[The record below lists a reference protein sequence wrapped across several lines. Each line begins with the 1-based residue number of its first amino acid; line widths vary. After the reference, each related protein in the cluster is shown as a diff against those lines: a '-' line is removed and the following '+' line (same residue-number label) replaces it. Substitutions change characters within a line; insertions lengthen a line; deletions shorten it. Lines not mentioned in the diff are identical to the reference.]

1 MNAKY
6 MAVFAVAI
14 MLVGCTVLLV
24 NADGV
29 DVDADD
35 SATKVVYVLK
45 EGEAELNIKTTET
58 AVGGYG
64 NSVHWSIT
72 DSSSQPEDITDSA
85 GKILASV
92 YVSGSDGS
100 YTLHFN
106 GENVGETI
114 RTITYTVETNV
125 HGSLTDSETLKQTIT
140 YTIYLYVLPNSFT
153 ASIEEPVQFNNHEPV
168 IINNTNGVD
177 VKFDGITVGDSGDYY
192 IYATG
197 LPKGLA
203 LNTDGR
209 IYGTPNVDET
219 KFTDD
224 DSNKN
229 SKEYTVTLVATHK
242 ASNISISTTMKI
254 TLNKNSDA
262 FTYETT
268 ASAIK
273 VTENVF
279 KIVREQNFTV
289 KTVVGG
295 SQASI
300 DAVYLSAANAEN
312 AVNFDKVL
320 IEGTNG
326 EYSITKKTLG
336 TGSYTVVMV
345 NGTEMKSFQ
354 LIIVEPLEDVE
365 ASIGYLPGFTYDATP

>member
-6 MAVFAVAI
+6 MAVFAAAI
-14 MLVGCTVLLV
+14 MLAGCTVLLV
-24 NADGV
+24 NADDV

-35 SATKVVYVLK
+35 SATKVVYVLNGGK
-45 EGEAELNIKTTET
+45 AELNIKTTET

-72 DSSSQPEDITDSA
+72 DSSDQPEDITDSA

-100 YTLHFN
+100 YTLHFK
-106 GENVGETI
+106 GKNVGETI
-114 RTITYTVETNV
+114 HTITYTVETNV

-140 YTIYLYVLPNSFT
+140 YTINLYVLPNTFT
-153 ASIEEPVQFNNHEPV
+153 ADIDKSVQFNNHEPV

-177 VKFDGITVGDSGDYY
+177 VKYDGITVGDSGDYY

-219 KFTDD
+219 EFT
-224 DSNKN
+224 NGN
-229 SKEYTVTLVATHK
+229 SKIYTVTFVATHK
-242 ASNISISTTMKI
+242 ASNISIFKTMNI

-279 KIVREQNFTV
+279 KIVRNQTFTV
-289 KTVVGG
+289 KTMVGN
-295 SQASI
+295 SPAAI

-320 IEGTNG
+320 IEGNNG
-326 EYSITKKTLG
+326 EYSITYGTLG

-354 LIIVEPLEDVE
+354 LIIVELLEDVE
-365 ASIGYLPGFTYDATP
+365 ASIGYLPGFTYDSSS

>member
-6 MAVFAVAI
+6 MAVFAAAI
-14 MLVGCTVLLV
+14 MLAGCTVLLV
-24 NADGV
+24 NADGA

-35 SATKVVYVLK
+35 SATKVVYVL
-45 EGEAELNIKTTET
+45 EGGDAELNIKTTET
-58 AVGGYG
+58 AVGGYR

-72 DSSSQPEDITDSA
+72 DNSSKPDAITDSD
-85 GKILASV
+85 GNELAYV

-100 YTLHFN
+100 YTLHFKGN
-106 GENVGETI
+106 SVGETT

-125 HGSLTDSETLKQTIT
+125 LGSSTDSGTLKQTVT
-140 YTIYLYVLPNSFT
+140 YIIYLYVLPNTFT
-153 ASIEEPVQFNNHEPV
+153 ADIDRSVQFNNHEPV

-177 VKFDGITVGDSGDYY
+177 VKYDGITVGDSGDYY

-219 KFTDD
+219 EFTDD
-224 DSNKN
+224 DSNN
-229 SKEYTVTLVATHK
+229 DSKEYTVTFVATHK
-242 ASNISISTTMKI
+242 ASNISIFTTKII

-262 FTYETT
+262 FTYETSG
-268 ASAIK
+268 SAIK
-273 VTENVF
+273 VTDNVF
-279 KIVREQNFTV
+279 KIVREQTFTV
-289 KTVVGG
+289 ETKVGD
-295 SQASI
+295 SPASI

-312 AVNFDKVL
+312 VENFDKVL
-320 IEGTNG
+320 IDGKGGN
-326 EYSITKKTLG
+326 YSISGGTLG

-365 ASIGYLPGFTYDATP
+365 ASIGYLPGFAYDATS

>member
-6 MAVFAVAI
+6 MAVFAAAI
-14 MLVGCTVLLV
+14 MLAGCTVLLV
-24 NADGV
+24 NADDA

-35 SATKVVYVLK
+35 SATKVVYVLVG
-45 EGEAELNIKTTET
+45 GEAKLNIKTTET
-58 AVGGYG
+58 AVGGYE

-72 DSSSQPEDITDSA
+72 DSSSEPEEITDSD
-85 GKILASV
+85 GNNLASV
-92 YVSGSDGS
+92 YVSGTDGS

-140 YTIYLYVLPNSFT
+140 YTIYLYVLPNTFT
-153 ASIEEPVQFNNHEPV
+153 ASIEESVHFNNHEPV
-168 IINNTNGVD
+168 INNTDGVD
-177 VKFDGITVGDSGDYY
+177 VEYVGITVGDSGDYY

-219 KFTDD
+219 EFTDD
-224 DSNKN
+224 
-229 SKEYTVTLVATHK
+229 SKIYTVTFVATHK
-242 ASNISISTTMKI
+242 ASNISIFTTMKI
-254 TLNKNSDA
+254 ILNKNSDA

-279 KIVREQNFTV
+279 KIVRDQTFTV
-289 KTVVGG
+289 KTMVGN
-295 SQASI
+295 SPAAI
-300 DAVYLSAANAEN
+300 DAVYLSAAKAEN
-312 AVNFDKVL
+312 AVNFNKDL
-320 IEGTNG
+320 IEGNG
-326 EYSITKKTLG
+326 EYSITDGTLG

-345 NGTEMKSFQ
+345 NGTEMKGFQ

-365 ASIGYLPGFTYDATP
+365 ASIGYLPGFTYDSTS